1 VRCNAYPAKECTK
14 VTILLLDHYC
24 AGSAPIAYAQASR
37 LDWLQQVVPTILK
50 VEAKTTSKAIVDA
63 VQLHFQHTI
72 AAKQAQYVQKLIL
85 NASQEHL
92 VADYSKILKYL
103 QAFYKG
109 GTYLC
114 MQSTLKLM
122 YIQANPFTL
131 STGALRTKMENTLD
145 GKFQRLFIMLG
156 VAEGTFTNCLPL
168 VLLNSTF
175 FLNAYR
181 QVILLAIG
189 RDGENWPYLIA
200 WAIVESENTES

>member
-1 VRCNAYPAKECTK
+1 VRCNTYPAKECTK
-14 VTILLLDHYC
+14 VTILLLNHYC
-24 AGSAPIAYAQASR
+24 AGSAPIAHTQASR

-103 QAFYKG
+103 QALYKG

-131 STGALRTKMENTLD
+131 STRALRTKMENTLD
-145 GKFQRLFIMLG
+145 GKFQRLFIMLS
-156 VAEGTFTNCLPL
+156 VAEGTFTNCLLL

-181 QVILLAIG
+181 
-189 RDGENWPYLIA
+189 
-200 WAIVESENTES
+200 